1 MVASGIYPL
10 FQSTYRQYHS
20 TETALLRVIND
31 ILLKVNSQDVT
42 LLVLLDLSAA
52 FDTVS
57 HDELLDRLHND
68 VNLCGNALNW
78 FYSYLSQRRERVSI
92 YGILSN
98 YFDLKCGVPQGS
110 CLGPLLFVV
119 YASKLLTIIK
129 KHLPNV
135 YFFADDTQ
143 LYLSFKSDDKSSLD
157 EAISPMNRCIGDLR
171 NCMIRDRLMIN
182 DDKTELILIGSR
194 QQLGKINDVCNI
206 SVVDCDIYPSP
217 CFRNLDL
224 HNIRRIKKY
233 LSRDSLL
240 TLIHAFITSR
250 LDYGNGLVYGLPNS
264 QIVKLQRVQN
274 AAARLIPSLS
284 KYSHVFPALY
294 QLHWLPVQHRV
305 HFKILILTFKAIHG
319 LAPKYIIELIN
330 S

>member
-1 MVASGIYPL
+1 M
-10 FQSTYRQYHS
+10 H
-20 TETALLRVIND
+20 
-31 ILLKVNSQDVT
+31 
-42 LLVLLDLSAA
+42 
-52 FDTVS
+52 
-57 HDELLDRLHND
+57 
-68 VNLCGNALNW
+68 C
-78 FYSYLSQRRERVSI
+78 
-92 YGILSN
+92 
-98 YFDLKCGVPQGS
+98 
-110 CLGPLLFVV
+110 
-119 YASKLLTIIK
+119 
-129 KHLPNV
+129 
-135 YFFADDTQ
+135 FAYDTQ
-143 LYLSFKSDDKSSLD
+143 LYLSFKSDDKSSLN
-157 EAISPMNRCIGDLR
+157 EAISAINRCISDLR
-171 NCMIRDRLMIN
+171 NWMIRDRLMIN
-182 DDKTELILIGSR
+182 DDKTELILKGTR

-330 S
+330 IKPRSICNFRSNQSLLLDPPKGLVTLGDRSFSAAAPYLWNSLPAELRDIQS